1 MEEFDKKLLAIYG
14 SVIFF
19 ISLFVFHVLF
29 SGFLLLT
36 STTNRFTGEYINT
49 FYIIIG
55 IMCVGYI
62 LFLSII
68 MFLVF
73 KGREKDLR
81 FESIRKYIEWSLR

>member
-1 MEEFDKKLLAIYG
+1 MEEFSKKLLAIYG

-19 ISLFVFHVLF
+19 ISLFVFHVIF
-29 SGFLLLT
+29 RGFLLLT
-36 STTNRFTGEYINT
+36 SATNRFSGEYIST

-55 IMCVGYI
+55 TMCVGYI
-62 LFLSII
+62 LFLAII

-81 FESIRKYIEWSLR
+81 FESIQRYIEWHSR